1 MVELSDPKGPYKEG
15 IDNTIFIVPGIII
28 LLLIAFCVYKLVKSL
43 KDKLK
48 SSRREKEAK
57 AAKKR
62 KRKSE
67 KRQIIVAS
75 F

>member
-43 KDKLK
+43 KDKQKAQEEKKKLK
-48 SSRREKEAK
+48 LQRKEKEK
-57 AAKKR
+57 VKKD
-62 KRKSE
+62 K
-67 KRQIIVAS
+67 
-75 F
+75 